1 MLSGLKKGSQPLKSD
16 GQDMETLLQ
25 WRPLFWLEFGTSFE
39 GLKPCRQTVSR
50 YVYVIYIYYIL
61 YIYFDTWKILEKT
74 SAFLEKTHPFF
85 AAKNRVF
92 FLPPGIRGKPPLPT
106 SWFPPAPEEWF
117 VPEWWKMKGS
127 KRWCKMNRKEIL
139 GWVSMRLWS
148 GSRSFGKVSW
158 FFFHLL
164 KGLGLTTYLYRG
176 YNPLTK
182 YHGHPSSLW

>member
-1 MLSGLKKGSQPLKSD
+1 MVRTWLNHLKDISQIGLSPPMLSGLKKGSQPLKSD

-92 FLPPGIRGKPPLPT
+92 SYRPESVENHRSPRVGFPRHPRNGSYLNGGKWRAAKDDARWIAKKYWGGCPCGCDRFTIVRESKLVFFSPT
-106 SWFPPAPEEWF
+106 
-117 VPEWWKMKGS
+117 
-127 KRWCKMNRKEIL
+127 
-139 GWVSMRLWS
+139 
-148 GSRSFGKVSW
+148 
-158 FFFHLL
+158 
-164 KGLGLTTYLYRG
+164 
-176 YNPLTK
+176 
-182 YHGHPSSLW
+182 